1 MPRLE
6 ALSEVQR
13 RMLQMF
19 PCMEHDNSPWTPMR
33 KPLSESRVAL
43 VTSAGLHL
51 RGDKPFITDLK
62 GGGDSSYRVLPRCTP
77 AADII
82 QSHVS
87 IGFDHTSIYRDI
99 NVTYPIDRL
108 EELREQ
114 GVIGSLA
121 DNYYSFMGALRDP
134 SPVVNETGPE
144 VARRMLD
151 EGVEVVF
158 LTPT

>member
-1 MPRLE
+1 MPRLDT
-6 ALSEVQR
+6 LSDVQSN
-13 RMLQMF
+13 MLRMF
-19 PCMEHDNSPWTPMR
+19 PCMEHDDAPWTPMR
-33 KPLSESRVAL
+33 KPLSDSRVAL

-51 RGDKPFITDLK
+51 RGDKPFISDLRGK
-62 GGGDSSYRVLPRCTP
+62 GDTSYRVLPRCTP
-77 AADII
+77 ASEII
-82 QSHVS
+82 QSHTS
-87 IGFDHTSIYRDI
+87 IGFDHTGIYRDI

-121 DNYYSFMGALRDP
+121 DNYYSFMGAIRDATELAT
-134 SPVVNETGPE
+134 ETGPE
-144 VARRMLD
+144 VAGRMLD

>member
-6 ALSEVQR
+6 LLSEVQR
-13 RMLQMF
+13 KMLQMF
-19 PCMEHDNSPWTPMR
+19 PCQDHDETVWTPMR

-51 RGDKPFITDLK
+51 RGERPFVTDHNT
-62 GGGDSSYRVLPRCTP
+62 GGDTSYRMIPRGAP

-99 NVTYPIDRL
+99 NVTFPIDRVQ
-108 EELREQ
+108 ELKEQ
-114 GVIGSLA
+114 GVIGSLS
-121 DNYYSFMGALRDP
+121 DNYYSFMGALRDA
-134 SPVVNETGPE
+134 SGIVEQTGPE
-144 VARRMLD
+144 VARKLLE
-151 EGVEVVF
+151 EGVEAAF

>member
-1 MPRLE
+1 MPRLDL
-6 ALSEVQR
+6 LSEVQR
-13 RMLQMF
+13 KMLQMF
-19 PCMEHDNSPWTPMR
+19 PCFDHDDAPWIPMR

-51 RGDKPFITDLK
+51 RGDAPFITDHK
-62 GGGDSSYRVLPRCTP
+62 GGGDSSYRVLPRSTP
-77 AADII
+77 ASEIL

-87 IGFDHTSIYRDI
+87 IGFDHTGIYRDI
-99 NVTYPIDRL
+99 NVTYPMDRL

-121 DNYYSFMGALRDP
+121 DNYYSFMGALRNAAG
-134 SPVVNETGPE
+134 VVEQTGPE
-144 VARRMLD
+144 VARKLRD
-151 EGVEVVF
+151 DGVDVVL